1 MAVDQIVE
9 MVIVW
14 NRFMSAIRTV
24 DMIGVVSVAIMA
36 CRAGSRVRCGC
47 ADRVFFNRA
56 VFELMVEVPIVQIID
71 VSIVLDGGV
80 SASGAMLMVMAGVC

>member
-1 MAVDQIVE
+1 MAVDQIVN

-24 DMIGVVSVAIMA
+24 DMIGVVSVAIVA
-36 CRAGSRVRCGC
+36 CRAASRVRFGC
-47 ADRVFFNRA
+47 ADRVLFNRA

-80 SASGAMLMVMAGVC
+80 SAAGAMLMVMTGVC